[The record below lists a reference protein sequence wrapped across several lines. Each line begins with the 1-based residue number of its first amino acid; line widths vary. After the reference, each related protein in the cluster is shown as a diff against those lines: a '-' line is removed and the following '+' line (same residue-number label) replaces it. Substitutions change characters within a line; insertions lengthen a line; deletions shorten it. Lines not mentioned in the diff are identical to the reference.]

1 MTHAE
6 FVIVKNA
13 DIDADISD
21 FNFDVALKINNQYFY
36 VSNDLKKSDAINL
49 AASLNTKNNL
59 N

>member
-1 MTHAE
+1 MTQAE

-13 DIDADISD
+13 DIDEDISD